1 MVPRRSV
8 GHRAARRAPRRAG
21 AVAVALA
28 AVATLL
34 GGCDRNAAPG
44 GGPRVA
50 LLLPESKAARYELKD
65 RPYFEARVKELCPQ
79 CRVSYANAGA
89 SPDRQLS
96 QVEAALAN
104 RAAVVVL
111 DAVDARAARA
121 AAIRAEEAGV
131 PLVAYDR
138 LIDDRRVD
146 WYVGFDNDAV
156 GRLQARFLAGAVAGR
171 PGAVVMLN
179 GAPADPNAA
188 EYRRGAAGELRRLGV
203 PVATEVSV
211 EGWNP
216 TRARTEMARVLARR
230 GTAGISGVYV
240 ANDAM
245 AGAVI
250 DAFEEAGVPVP
261 PVTGQD
267 AELDALHRI
276 IDGRQAMT
284 VYKPLRVEAA
294 TAAEAAVALAAGRR
308 PAGATGVAGSAAVP
322 GVVLQ
327 PAAVGPHDLTHVV
340 TEDRFWSVAEVCAGR
355 QRRCAEEGL

>member
-1 MVPRRSV
+1 MVRRRSV
-8 GHRAARRAPRRAG
+8 RLVT
-21 AVAVALA
+21 AVAALA
-28 AVATLL
+28 AVGLL

-50 LLLPESKAARYELKD
+50 LLLPESKTARYEQKD
-65 RPYFEARVKELCPQ
+65 RPYFAARVKELCPS
-79 CRVSYANAGA
+79 CRVAYANAGA
-89 SPDRQLS
+89 DPNRQLS

-121 AAIRAEEAGV
+121 AAIRADEAGV
-131 PLVAYDR
+131 PLLAYDR

-146 WYVGFDNDAV
+146 WYVGFDNEAV

-179 GAPADPNAA
+179 GAAEDPNAA
-188 EYRRGAAGELRRLGV
+188 EYRRGATGELHRLGV
-203 PVATEVSV
+203 AVAQEVSV

-216 TRARTEMARVLARR
+216 SRARAEMARILARR
-230 GTAGISGVYV
+230 GTAGIAGVYV

-245 AGAVI
+245 AAAAA
-250 DAFEEAGVPVP
+250 DAFDEAGVAVP
-261 PVTGQD
+261 PLTGQD

-294 TAAEAAVALAAGRR
+294 RAAEAAVALASGRR
-308 PAGATGVAGSAAVP
+308 PPGATGGVGSAGVP
-322 GVVLQ
+322 GLVLQ
-327 PAAVGPHDLTHVV
+327 PVAVGAHDLTRVV
-340 TEDRFWSVAEVCAGR
+340 SQDGFWSLAEVCAGR

>member
-1 MVPRRSV
+1 MGRRRSV
-8 GHRAARRAPRRAG
+8 LLMAAAI
-21 AVAVALA
+21 AVTA
-28 AVATLL
+28 AVA

-50 LLLPESKAARYELKD
+50 LLLPESKTARYELKD
-65 RPYFEARVKELCPQ
+65 RPYFEARVKELCAR
-79 CRVSYANAGA
+79 CRVTYANAGA
-89 SPDRQLS
+89 DPDRQLS

-146 WYVGFDNDAV
+146 WYVGFDNEAV
-156 GRLQARFLAGAVAGR
+156 GRLQAKYLAGAVAGR
-171 PGAVVMLN
+171 PGAVVMLH
-179 GAPADPNAA
+179 GAASDPNAA
-188 EYRRGAAGELRRLGV
+188 EYRRGSAGELRRLGV
-203 PVATEVSV
+203 PVAAEISV

-216 TRARTEMARVLARR
+216 NRARTEMARLLARR
-230 GTAGISGVYV
+230 GTEGISGVYV

-245 AGAVI
+245 AGAAV
-250 DAFEEAGVPVP
+250 DAFDEAGVPVP

-267 AELDALHRI
+267 AELEALHRI

-284 VYKPLRVEAA
+284 VYKPLRVEAVR
-294 TAAEAAVALAAGRR
+294 AAEAAVALAAGRR
-308 PAGATGVAGSAAVP
+308 PSGATGAFGAAGVP
-322 GVVLQ
+322 GAVLQ
-327 PAAVGPHDLTHVV
+327 PLAVGPHDLTRVV
-340 TEDRFWSVAEVCAGR
+340 TADRFWSLAEVCAGR

>member
-1 MVPRRSV
+1 MGRRRAV
-8 GHRAARRAPRRAG
+8 QHRATVPA
-21 AVAVALA
+21 AVVAALA
-28 AVATLL
+28 VTALL

-65 RPYFEARVKELCPQ
+65 RPYFEARVKELCPR
-79 CRVSYANAGA
+79 CRVTYANAGA
-89 SPDRQLS
+89 NPDRQLS

-138 LIDDRRVD
+138 LIDDPRVD

-188 EYRRGAAGELRRLGV
+188 DYRRGAAGEFRRLGV
-203 PVATEVSV
+203 PVASEVSV

-216 TRARTEMARVLARR
+216 SRARAEMARALARR

-245 AGAVI
+245 AAAAI

-267 AELDALHRI
+267 AELEALHRI

-284 VYKPLRVEAA
+284 VYKPLRAEAGR
-294 TAAEAAVALAAGRR
+294 AAEAAVALASGRA
-308 PAGATGVAGSAAVP
+308 PEGATGVVGAAGVP

-327 PAAVGPHDLTHVV
+327 PVAVGRHDLTRVV
-340 TEDRFWSVAEVCAGR
+340 SEDRFWSLAEVCTGR